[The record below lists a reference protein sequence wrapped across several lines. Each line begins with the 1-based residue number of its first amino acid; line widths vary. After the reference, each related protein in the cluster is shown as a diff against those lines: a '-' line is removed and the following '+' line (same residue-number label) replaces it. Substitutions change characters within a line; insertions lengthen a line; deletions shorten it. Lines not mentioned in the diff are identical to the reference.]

1 VGKSSLLNALVGRPG
16 LARVSSS
23 PGKTTLLNFYRLPDL
38 YLVDLPGYGFA
49 RASKSARAGYQ
60 RLMTGY
66 LRTRATLVGIV
77 WLLDIRHDPSK
88 DDREMQ
94 QLLFESGRPVLA
106 TFTKTDKLTR
116 SALPARVRE
125 LARTLDLEPEQ
136 IQLTSSKSGLGMSDL
151 AGSIVAAAAESSS

>member
-1 VGKSSLLNALVGRPG
+1 MDRHHHRVPVEDDCLVIR
-16 LARVSSS
+16 
-23 PGKTTLLNFYRLPDL
+23 
-38 YLVDLPGYGFA
+38 
-49 RASKSARAGYQ
+49 RA
-60 RLMTGY
+60 
-66 LRTRATLVGIV
+66 RATLAGIV
-77 WLLDIRHDPSK
+77 WLLDIRHDPSR

-94 QLLFESGRPVLA
+94 ELLSDSGRPVLA

-151 AGSIVAAAAESSS
+151 AGSIVAAEENRVSVAHDADVRQI